1 MNVVIIPARGGS
13 KGIPGK
19 NIRPLAGKPLIVW
32 SIEQG
37 LAAATADRVI
47 VSTDDPDIAAISQN
61 AGAEVI
67 ERPAE
72 LSGDEASSESAIAH
86 VLQTLT
92 ERGQSPD
99 NVIFLQCTSPIR
111 SPGAI
116 DEAFA
121 EFQNR
126 QADSLL
132 SVSPSHKFLW
142 TRNRE
147 GFGVPQNYD
156 PLNRPRRQE
165 MANTYQE
172 NGSFYIF
179 SRACFERFGNRL
191 GERIALYVMSEEASY
206 EIDSPTDFFIVE
218 TLMKMVGAR

>member
-19 NIRPLAGKPLIVW
+19 NIRSLAGKPLIVW

-37 LAAATADRVI
+37 LAASAADRVI
-47 VSTDDPDIAAISQN
+47 VSTDDPEIAEISQG

-67 ERPAE
+67 DRPAE

-86 VLQTLT
+86 VLEALAD
-92 ERGQSPD
+92 RGQSPD

-111 SPGAI
+111 PPGAI

-121 EFQNR
+121 EFR
-126 QADSLL
+126 RKQADSLL

-142 TRNRE
+142 KRNLE
-147 GFGVPQNYD
+147 GFGEPQNYD

-165 MANTYQE
+165 MDNTYQE

-179 SRACFERFGNRL
+179 SRGCFERFGNRL
-191 GERIALYVMSEEASY
+191 GERIALYVMNEEASC